1 MPNFQIFCQDT
12 LARGITVYRA
22 KEGVDCK
29 PYRDALARGITVSR
43 KKEGANCK
51 LCRDAMDCGVAGI
64 RWGGRSEAFN
74 GLHGKGRVPG
84 CIAGLR

>member
-12 LARGITVYRA
+12 LARSITVSRE

-43 KKEGANCK
+43 KKEGADSK
-51 LCRDAMDCGVAGI
+51 LYQGAMDCGVAGG
-64 RWGGRSEAFN
+64 RRGGRSEAF
-74 GLHGKGRVPG
+74 
-84 CIAGLR
+84 